1 MKRVRLLIHTTIV
14 LLVLASVSRADIQR
28 IGPNS
33 FVAGIRTDVFTYVVA
48 PEVVGRQRQQN
59 WCWAACVQMVLNYHG
74 LCVTQEQV
82 VQRVFGSLVDRPA
95 TESEILMALS
105 GWAPNQCGQ
114 FSAITAIPS
123 VLDQDLLN
131 DLTHSLPLIAGLKND
146 DGRSG
151 HAYVVTALQ
160 FHYEPYGYTYYGRPY
175 GQRPVFDYVILR
187 DPSPYN
193 ESRQEL
199 PWARFKSRLMNL
211 NRVFTFRLPYRLR

>member
-1 MKRVRLLIHTTIV
+1 MKHVRLLIHTTIV

-28 IGPNS
+28 IGPNA

-48 PEVVGRQRQQN
+48 PEVTGRQRQQN

-82 VQRVFGSLVDRPA
+82 VQRVFGRLVDSPA

-105 GWAPNQCGQ
+105 GWAPNTCGR
-114 FSAITAIPS
+114 FSAITAIPY
-123 VLDQDLLN
+123 VGDQDLLN
-131 DLTHSLPLIAGLKND
+131 DLKHNLPLIACLKND

-151 HAYVVTALQ
+151 HAYVVTAVQ
-160 FHYEPYGYTYYGRPY
+160 FHYEPYGYSYFGPYGR
-175 GQRPVFDYVILR
+175 RPVFDYVILR
-187 DPSPYN
+187 DPWPQN

-199 PWARFKSRLMNL
+199 PWAKFESRLMNL
-211 NRVFTFRLPYRLR
+211 NRVFTFRLPFRSR